1 MTKLIA
7 RFAKLYNLP
16 PEMCPNLNRRRNE
29 GALQFLIHKRYDD
42 GSLSKLIINIC
53 SICYFLVYL

>member
-7 RFAKLYNLP
+7 RFVKLYNLP
-16 PEMCPNLNRRRNE
+16 PEMCPNLNRKRNE

-42 GSLSKLIINIC
+42 GSLSKLIFVVFVI
-53 SICYFLVYL
+53 F